1 MMTLPD
7 TRYSLLARLAQ
18 PDDAAAWDE
27 FVAAY
32 QSAIYR
38 YARGRG
44 LADSDANDL
53 VQRVLIAVHQAAGSW
68 QPSGRSGSFRAW
80 LFRTAHLLC
89 LKSFRERQRH
99 GFSEGGSS
107 AVKRLNAIAD
117 SGNFNTTGDG
127 QQSAEDWER
136 WAFCW
141 AASQIEQEV
150 EPHSWQAFWLT
161 AIESQPAANVAEQL
175 GMRVG
180 AVYAA
185 KCRILARLRTVVGQ
199 LSRGDL

>member
-27 FVAAY
+27 FVATY

-38 YARGRG
+38 YARGRSLG
-44 LADSDANDL
+44 DSDANDL
-53 VQRVLIAVHQAAGSW
+53 VQRVLMAVHQAVGSW

-89 LKSFRERQRH
+89 LKSIRERQRH
-99 GFSEGGSS
+99 AFSTGGSS
-107 AVKRLNAIAD
+107 AVKQLHAIAD
-117 SGNFNTTGDG
+117 SQSIQTGSDG

-161 AIESQPAANVAEQL
+161 AIENHPAAKVAEQL

-185 KCRILARLRTVVGQ
+185 KCRILAKLRTVVGQ